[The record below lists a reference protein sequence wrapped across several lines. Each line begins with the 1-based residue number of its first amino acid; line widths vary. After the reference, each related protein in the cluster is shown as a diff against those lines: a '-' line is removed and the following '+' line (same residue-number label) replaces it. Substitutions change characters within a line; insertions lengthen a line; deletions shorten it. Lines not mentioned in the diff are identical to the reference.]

1 MFVIYIVLDPRLKV
15 EYMKD
20 NEWKTQWV
28 DRTKKTV

>member
-1 MFVIYIVLDPRLKV
+1 MFVIYIVLDPHLKV

-20 NEWKTQWV
+20 NEWETQWV